1 MYYRINR
8 VSNSEDKGIC
18 DFNAPVDSIVFTAI
32 VVTRVDRNFNLINSW
47 QTLFLAISAFTFGI
61 LCFFRVYFRKSS
73 KSQLQEFIRSFLETL
88 HSKSERKCIA
98 IETVYAPIRRA
109 IYKCMYVP
117 ILNPTLVTESL
128 EILHAR
134 NHRVESQQFMQ
145 DFVNSLLRYHAPS
158 RQ

>member
-1 MYYRINR
+1 MCNRINR

-73 KSQLQEFIRSFLETL
+73 KSQLQEFIRSFLERFIL
-88 HSKSERKCIA
+88 KVRGSASQSKPCMRL
-98 IETVYAPIRRA
+98 YAVPYINV
-109 IYKCMYVP
+109 CMCQ
-117 ILNPTLVTESL
+117 S
-128 EILHAR
+128 
-134 NHRVESQQFMQ
+134 
-145 DFVNSLLRYHAPS
+145 
-158 RQ
+158 